1 MPPGPRGSRHRR
13 LPGCTNETKDTSM
26 TVRKLLLTL
35 SMAVAVPAA
44 FAQTTTSTAT
54 RTFRFQPVGLG
65 ATETA
70 EVILHNSAS
79 NNTNSGTAASCT
91 GSVSFL
97 NAAGTVAGSATTFT
111 LTTGQTSSVN
121 LPFAS
126 SGGSGVRTFVIGEV
140 SYTLTSGTP
149 CALSISL
156 ETYDTSSGATHVS
169 VAATSVASI
178 GQGNGR

>member
-1 MPPGPRGSRHRR
+1 
-13 LPGCTNETKDTSM
+13 
-26 TVRKLLLTL
+26 
-35 SMAVAVPAA
+35 MAVAIPAA

-111 LTTGQTSSVN
+111 LTTGQTSSVK

-126 SGGSGVRTFVIGEV
+126 SGGSGIRTFVIGEV
-140 SYTLTSGTP
+140 SYTLAQGTP
-149 CALSISL
+149 CSLSMSL
-156 ETYDTSSGATHVS
+156 DTYDTATGATHLSIAGGS
-169 VAATSVASI
+169 VAT
-178 GQGNGR
+178 GGR